1 MPSLWRSNYILY
13 IIEVCSNKGAKFV
26 ESFLIIISYII
37 PFAILYFVIVT
48 AVKRGI
54 DQSEAGRIIIE
65 NKVRNKEQEKK

>member
-1 MPSLWRSNYILY
+1 M
-13 IIEVCSNKGAKFV
+13 